1 MGELLVSGRV
11 LNLFSFQQLVAKL
24 SDNSEQK
31 NDPTGGDWVAGHDFP
46 WVGSLGCCCQS
57 TKVDDPIIEPFPCWD
72 PLDMIPKKGRLESG

>member
-31 NDPTGGDWVAGHDFP
+31 NDVRGGIGLPGMTFHGLGP
-46 WVGSLGCCCQS
+46 WVVVVNPLRWMIRLSN
-57 TKVDDPIIEPFPCWD
+57 PFHVG
-72 PLDMIPKKGRLESG
+72 IPWI